1 MTLIRTHWLAL
12 SCLLMIAAFGLI
24 ALGPAGSTR
33 SHFFRPLSV
42 QAAASDSPNE
52 TQKTNLEAY
61 ATLLRENIPDEKEQ
75 LIALVMFFDEA
86 DSAKFW
92 PIYEQYRAELDK
104 LNASAASSMDD
115 YVRNNGRLTELQAD
129 HIVHNQTHFQSERAA
144 LLDKYYG
151 KFKAALGPV
160 TAARFFEA
168 ENQLLSLTDLQLSS
182 KLPVE

>member
-1 MTLIRTHWLAL
+1 MKIVRIRWFVLIGLFT
-12 SCLLMIAAFGLI
+12 IAGFDLNS
-24 ALGPAGSTR
+24 AGSAR
-33 SHFFRPLSV
+33 SHLFRTLTT
-42 QAAASDSPNE
+42 QEGTGAAPSE
-52 TQKTNLEAY
+52 TKKANLEAY
-61 ATLLRENIPDEKEQ
+61 ATLLHENVPDEKEQ

-86 DSAKFW
+86 DAAKFW

-104 LNASAASSMDD
+104 LNASEAASIND
-115 YVRNNGRLTELQAD
+115 YVKNNGHLTEQQAD
-129 HIVHNQTHFQSERAA
+129 QIVHNQTQFQSQRAA

-151 KFKAALGPV
+151 QFKAALGPV